1 MTTQDINT
9 KAIILD
15 TARQV
20 FVEKGFD
27 GARMQEIADK
37 AGINKALLHYYYRS
51 KQKLFE
57 AIFDESFQKII
68 PRILEFMVSS
78 LPLADKIEGF
88 VSSYIDLLIAYPHL
102 PSFVLHEL
110 NRNPDRIGDMLLK
123 GGINPKLIINQLA
136 ERMTKENYAK
146 IDPQQLIVNML
157 SLCIFPFVAR
167 PIIQIVLFDKDPE
180 KYQEFISNRKKEV
193 TRFILNALEKKQNQ
207 NKFIWES

>member
-1 MTTQDINT
+1 MAPQEKNT
-9 KAIILD
+9 ETLILD

-27 GARMQEIADK
+27 GARMQEIADE

-68 PRILEFMVSS
+68 PRVLEFMESS
-78 LPLADKIEGF
+78 MPLADKIESF
-88 VSSYIDLLIAYPHL
+88 INSYIDLLITEPHL

-110 NRNPDRIGDMLLK
+110 NRNPYRIGNMILK
-123 GGINPKLIINQLA
+123 SGINPKLIKEQLA
-136 ERMTKENYAK
+136 KQMSKEDYTK
-146 IDPQQLIVNML
+146 IDPLELVVNMI

-167 PIIQIVLFDKDPE
+167 PILQTVLFDKDSE
-180 KYQEFISNRKKEV
+180 KYKQFINSRKQEV
-193 TRFILNALEKKQNQ
+193 TRFILNALEK
-207 NKFIWES
+207 S